1 MLQGAWWGGHNT
13 GGQGISQ
20 LSRATGE
27 ESKCG
32 RINMSLPPRWETVS
46 LPGRAISGQHRG
58 DYPENMTLA
67 RVRRV
72 RKCEA
77 RTCVALLRGEG
88 RSLRISGEAGGAG
101 RQRFQGF
108 TAGSC
113 DHCSYDPW
121 LFSVSPELRGPGKTQ
136 VMLGNGSTRLGGLCS
151 LYALM
156 EDAIWFWF
164 CAQHKGSQGNTLKR
178 KTELIFEWK
187 KKKYFINTKIMC
199 HSIKCWQEIF
209 CHGRW

>member
-1 MLQGAWWGGHNT
+1 MLQAAWWGGHST
-13 GGQGISQ
+13 GGQGQGISQ
-20 LSRATGE
+20 FSRATGE
-27 ESKCG
+27 IKRG
-32 RINMSLPPRWETVS
+32 RISMSLPPGWETVS
-46 LPGRAISGQHRG
+46 LPGRAISGQCRG
-58 DYPENMTLA
+58 DYPGNMTLT
-67 RVRRV
+67 RVQRV
-72 RKCEA
+72 KKCEA
-77 RTCVALLRGEG
+77 RTWAALLRGEG
-88 RSLRISGEAGGAG
+88 RSLRISEEVGGAG

-136 VMLGNGSTRLGGLCS
+136 VMLGNESIRLGGLCS

-164 CAQHKGSQGNTLKR
+164 FAQHKGSQGNTLKR

-187 KKKYFINTKIMC
+187 NKYFINTKIIC
-199 HSIKCWQEIF
+199 HSIKCWQET